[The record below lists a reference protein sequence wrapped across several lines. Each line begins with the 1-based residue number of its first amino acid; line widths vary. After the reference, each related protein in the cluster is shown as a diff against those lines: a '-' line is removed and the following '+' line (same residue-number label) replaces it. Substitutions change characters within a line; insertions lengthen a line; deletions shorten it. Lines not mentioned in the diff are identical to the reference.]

1 MNQWEMIKTNTGKF
15 ENENGFVSVIYDE
28 MITEEGLHIDL
39 LIHDLIKLDCDDVL
53 PAPEVQLATA

>member
-1 MNQWEMIKTNTGKF
+1 
-15 ENENGFVSVIYDE
+15 